1 MFDPRGFVE
10 SGFMSAHFIS
20 ARPYKPVYGFDSAE
34 LRHSARRQLGMSTII
49 LACFGLGCA
58 LALAV

>member
-1 MFDPRGFVE
+1 
-10 SGFMSAHFIS
+10 MSAHIIP
-20 ARPYKPVYGFDSAE
+20 ARQIKPVYGFDSAE
-34 LRHSARRQLGMSTII
+34 LRYSARRQLGMSTLI

>member
-1 MFDPRGFVE
+1 
-10 SGFMSAHFIS
+10 MSAHFIS
-20 ARPYKPVYGFDSAE
+20 LRPDRPVYGFDSAE
-34 LRHSARRQLGMSTII
+34 LRHSARRQLGVSTIT

>member
-1 MFDPRGFVE
+1 MG
-10 SGFMSAHFIS
+10 AHFIA
-20 ARPYKPVYGFDSAE
+20 ARPNRPTYGFDSAE
-34 LRHSARRQLGMSTII
+34 LRHSARRQLGVSTFI

>member
-1 MFDPRGFVE
+1 
-10 SGFMSAHFIS
+10 MSAHFIP
-20 ARPYKPVYGFDSAE
+20 ARQIKPVYGFDSAE
-34 LRHSARRQLGMSTII
+34 LRHSARRQLGMSTLI

>member
-1 MFDPRGFVE
+1 
-10 SGFMSAHFIS
+10 MSAHFVS
-20 ARPYKPVYGFDSAE
+20 VGQRPVYGFDSRE
-34 LRHSARRQLGMSTII
+34 LRRSARRQLGVSSFI

>member
-1 MFDPRGFVE
+1 MVHPRTIVE
-10 SGFMSAHFIS
+10 RAMSAHFLSVQQPRQI
-20 ARPYKPVYGFDSAE
+20 YGFDSAE
-34 LRHSARRQLGMSTII
+34 LQHSARRQLGMSSFI